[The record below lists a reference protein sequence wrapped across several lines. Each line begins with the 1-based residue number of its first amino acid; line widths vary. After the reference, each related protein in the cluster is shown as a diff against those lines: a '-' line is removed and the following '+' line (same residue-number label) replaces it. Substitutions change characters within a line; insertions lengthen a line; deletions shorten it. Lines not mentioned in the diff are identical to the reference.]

1 VALLVIICLVTAE
14 DTVAFEASAMKLL
27 LKVTFLK
34 HVYNSYS
41 TGISQF

>member
-1 VALLVIICLVTAE
+1 
-14 DTVAFEASAMKLL
+14 MKLL

-41 TGISQF
+41 TGISQFWTNYTKTSPLFPTDFEHWIW